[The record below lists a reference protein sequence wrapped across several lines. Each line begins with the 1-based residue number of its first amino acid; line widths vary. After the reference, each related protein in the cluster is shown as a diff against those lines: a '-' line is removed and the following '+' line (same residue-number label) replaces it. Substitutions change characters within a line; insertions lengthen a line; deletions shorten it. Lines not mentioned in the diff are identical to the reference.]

1 MEKKDPIA
9 EAKRYMENAK
19 TILREKAK
27 KNGKEYEDS
36 KYTRM
41 AGNCMWNGCLIAL
54 KDALGLKTK
63 RSQRLG
69 IDDFKE
75 AAGKKDRKLLRNVVD
90 GYNIMHLSMGYDGV
104 RSAGVASEGMR
115 YMSDIIDWC
124 ETRTAKSP
132 KGLSGT
138 KTVKK
143 AKPQAKRTTKKTKKA

>member
-41 AGNCMWNGCLIAL
+41 AGNCMWNGSLIAL
-54 KDALGLKTK
+54 KAALGLKTK
-63 RSQRLG
+63 RGQRLG
-69 IDDFKE
+69 IDDFKD
-75 AAGKKDRKLLRNVVD
+75 AAAKKDRKLLNNIVK
-90 GYNIMHLSMGYDGV
+90 GYNTMHLAMGYDGATG
-104 RSAGVASEGMR
+104 AGTVSDGMR

-124 ETRTAKSP
+124 ETRTAKSS

-143 AKPQAKRTTKKTKKA
+143 AKPQAKRTTKKT